1 MWLYKTNEDNTA
13 RYILGQINEEKG
25 ATLLCFG
32 INPSTACPECLD
44 NTIRKVVKL
53 SANNGYVNWI
63 MVNIYPQ
70 RATNPND
77 LHLAADKKLCGENIA
92 YIEELVKTYP
102 NCDILLAYGNLIK
115 KRDYLKDCL
124 NDILNCLQ
132 GRSVRVIK
140 MTKSNNPVHPL
151 YQKDDAQFLIL
162 NDDEKI
168 ALVLNNKE
176 N

>member
-1 MWLYKTNEDNTA
+1 
-13 RYILGQINEEKG
+13 
-25 ATLLCFG
+25 
-32 INPSTACPECLD
+32 
-44 NTIRKVVKL
+44 
-53 SANNGYVNWI
+53 

-77 LHLAADKKLCGENIA
+77 LHLVANEKLCEENIA
-92 YIEELVKTYP
+92 YIKELSETYP
-102 NCDILLAYGNLIK
+102 DCDILLAYGNLIK
-115 KRDYLKDCL
+115 KRAYLKDCL

-132 GRSVRVIK
+132 GRRVKVIK
-140 MTKSNNPVHPL
+140 MTKLNNPVHPL

-162 NDDEKI
+162 NNDEKI